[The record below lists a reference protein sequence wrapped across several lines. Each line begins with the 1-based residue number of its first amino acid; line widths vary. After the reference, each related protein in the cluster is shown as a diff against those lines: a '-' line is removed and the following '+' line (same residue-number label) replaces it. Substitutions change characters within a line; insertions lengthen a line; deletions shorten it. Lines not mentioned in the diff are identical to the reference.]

1 MVNIRIMMV
10 SEKRTEEILSA
21 GKPIRPL
28 DDIILDLG
36 DIRERGERAVNIS
49 DARKLEELGLE
60 LIRHARETLSASY

>member
-1 MVNIRIMMV
+1 MVHIEIVMV
-10 SEKRTEEILSA
+10 PEKRAEEILSVS
-21 GKPIRPL
+21 KPIRSL